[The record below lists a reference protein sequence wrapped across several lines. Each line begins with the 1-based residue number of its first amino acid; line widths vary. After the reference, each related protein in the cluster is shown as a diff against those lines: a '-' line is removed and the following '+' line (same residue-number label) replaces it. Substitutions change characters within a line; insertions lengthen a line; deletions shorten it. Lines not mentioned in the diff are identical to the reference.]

1 MNYSLKT
8 SDEDIFENTFQEN
21 RHVFRHAVQN
31 DFWYEQFVA
40 SKDLDVIKFY
50 RSKNNIFSHA

>member
-8 SDEDIFENTFQEN
+8 SGEDIFENTFQEN

-31 DFWYEQFVA
+31 DF
-40 SKDLDVIKFY
+40 
-50 RSKNNIFSHA
+50 

>member
-8 SDEDIFENTFQEN
+8 SDEDIFENIFQEN

-31 DFWYEQFVA
+31 DF
-40 SKDLDVIKFY
+40 
-50 RSKNNIFSHA
+50 